1 MGQIHPFLDLGG
13 PLKAKASNGTTGV
26 FINGR
31 ELHVVDVLRLQQI
44 TRVIPGR
51 YWCDAYGNIGFEGG
65 PVLVNLWA
73 LAAAANARGGGV
85 KREGILSTYDKTGAV
100 VIGQ

>member
-1 MGQIHPFLDLGG
+1 
-13 PLKAKASNGTTGV
+13 LKVNASRGRTGV

-31 ELHVVDVLRLQQI
+31 ELHLLDVRALQQI
-44 TRVIPGR
+44 TMVIPGR
-51 YWCDAYGNIGFEGG
+51 YWCDAMGNIGFEGG
-65 PVLVNLWA
+65 PPLANLWA
-73 LAAAANARGGGV
+73 LAAAANARGGAV